1 MTEDD
6 SLTEVQMT
14 LSLGETLN
22 IDEVRNEISFKF
34 YTELTW
40 RDPRL
45 EFHFLKANQHRNTVK
60 TEIWVC

>member
-1 MTEDD
+1 
-6 SLTEVQMT
+6 MT
-14 LSLGETLN
+14 LSLGEILN

-45 EFHFLKANQHRNTVK
+45 EFHFLKANQHRNTIK